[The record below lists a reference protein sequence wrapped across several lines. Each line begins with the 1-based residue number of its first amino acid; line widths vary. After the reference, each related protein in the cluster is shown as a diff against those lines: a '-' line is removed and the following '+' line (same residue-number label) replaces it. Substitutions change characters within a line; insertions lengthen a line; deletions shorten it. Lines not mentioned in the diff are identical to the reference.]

1 MIKRLLHSKIVK
13 NASWIVAGKVIQ
25 MVISFLV
32 SLLTV
37 RYLGPGNYGLI
48 NYGTAYTLF
57 FTSVCTLGIN
67 SVIVKEFIDAPNQEG
82 KIIGTALGLRAVSS
96 LLSVLIIVGIS
107 FVLDADEPLTR
118 LVVALCSLGVVFN
131 IFETFNYW
139 FQSRLE
145 SKKTAIASLIAYS
158 AMAVYKVFLLITQ
171 KPVAYFSLA
180 TSVDYL
186 FVAIVLFIFYQCD
199 HGAPLSFSWTYG
211 KALLKKSY
219 HYILPG
225 LMVSIYGQTDKV
237 MLKHMVD
244 EAETGFYSTATVICG
259 LWGFIIYAIIDSM
272 TPPIMEAHQNNHQ
285 KFNRLNRL
293 LYCIIFYVCAFVSL
307 IFTIFGEQLIGILY
321 GAEYLPA
328 ALPLKIVTWY
338 TAFSYLGG
346 ARNAWVVCENAQK
359 YLKFIYS
366 AAAVCNV
373 LLNYILIPFYGAAG
387 AAIAS
392 LATQIITIIIIP
404 FFIRGMRENSI
415 MMVEAIF
422 FRGLK

>member
-32 SLLTV
+32 GLLTV
-37 RYLGPGNYGLI
+37 RYLGPENYGLI

-186 FVAIVLFIFYQCD
+186 FVAIVLFIFYKCD
-199 HGAPLSFSWTYG
+199 HGASLSFSWAYG

-237 MLKHMVD
+237 MLKHMVN

-307 IFTIFGEQLIGILY
+307 VFTIFGEQLIGILY

-392 LATQIITIIIIP
+392 LATQIITIIVIP